1 MATAGQALPPSGTR
15 QRDEGHHRV
24 ISRIA
29 VAQCNNRLYR
39 MMLALLAYSFFAAIA
54 STPSRADT
62 PRIYAVHLNGVI
74 SSLSSGRAIRAVRS
88 AEADGATAVL
98 IEINS
103 PGGTESSV
111 QEITRALLSASVP
124 VIVYVDGNQGAQALS
139 GAMFIT
145 LAANISA
152 MTTNSTIGAGNPE
165 SLTDATSDD
174 TQQDRLAQ
182 IQQLATNTASAR
194 NRNVES
200 VKLMI
205 QKNANLTAEQA
216 KSQGVVDLIAPNIES
231 LLTQINGK
239 QVQTIAGPE
248 TIQSENARIVWQK
261 ASWHELILQKITDPN
276 VAYVLFSLGAMLLV
290 IELFNPGRLIAGI
303 PGVIALAAAFV
314 AFGNMPVSWLGVG
327 LMSGAFIFFIR
338 ELFTPRLTV
347 IGPIGVVL
355 FLVGSFTLYRPVRQ
369 TSAIVPAVGVSIW
382 VIAVTTV
389 TLVII
394 MLLMMRAIFRVRHGM
409 APANSSWLVGADG
422 IVLQALQP
430 RGVIRVRGQEWTAV
444 TEGRNAKEGDHVRV
458 ESVSAGVLH
467 VLPASDAES
476 LDGLDGKP
484 AQSPGPT
491 T

>member
-1 MATAGQALPPSGTR
+1 MATAGPALPRSGIR
-15 QRDEGHHRV
+15 QHDEGHRRV
-24 ISRIA
+24 ISHTSLPKF
-29 VAQCNNRLYR
+29 NRTVYR
-39 MMLALLAYSFFAAIA
+39 MVLALLVLVLFSTIA
-54 STPSRADT
+54 DSPARADS

-74 SSLSSGRAIRAVRS
+74 SSLSSGRVIRAVRT
-88 AEADGATAVL
+88 AESNRATAVL

-103 PGGTESSV
+103 TGGTESSV

-124 VIVYVDGNQGAQALS
+124 IIVYVDGDQNSEALS

-152 MTTNSTIGAGNPE
+152 MSPNASLGAGNPE
-165 SLTDATSDD
+165 SLTGATSTDVD
-174 TQQDRLAQ
+174 QERLNQ
-182 IQQLATNTASAR
+182 IEQLATNTASAR
-194 NRNVES
+194 NRNVDS
-200 VKLMI
+200 VKKMI
-205 QKNANLTAEQA
+205 QKNAKLSADEA
-216 KSQGVVDLIAPNIES
+216 KSQGMIDLIAPNIEG

-239 QVQTIAGPE
+239 EVQTLAGPV

-276 VAYVLFSLGAMLLV
+276 VAYILFSLGALLLV

-314 AFGNMPVSWLGVG
+314 AFGNMPISWLGVG
-327 LMSGAFIFFIR
+327 LMAAAFIFFIR
-338 ELFTPRLTV
+338 ELFTPKLTFV
-347 IGPIGVVL
+347 GPIGAIL

-382 VIAVTTV
+382 VVIVTT
-389 TLVII
+389 LVLVVV

-409 APANSSWLVGADG
+409 THANATWLVGADG

-444 TEGRNAKEGDHVRV
+444 TEGRSAQEGDHVRV

-467 VLPASDAES
+467 VVPAGNPDPV
-476 LDGLDGKP
+476 DGVGETP
-484 AQSPGPT
+484 APTPGPT